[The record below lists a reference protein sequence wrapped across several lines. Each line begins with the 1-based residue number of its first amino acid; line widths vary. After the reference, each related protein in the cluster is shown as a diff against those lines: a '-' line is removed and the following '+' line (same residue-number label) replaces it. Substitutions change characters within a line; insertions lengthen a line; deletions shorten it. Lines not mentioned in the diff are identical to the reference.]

1 MVYIT
6 YTGNVAWQQKPT
18 LVDTYRVGRLS
29 LFVTCFF
36 FPLVFA
42 TNGAMTRSLCATRKW
57 HVIFQGENRSDC
69 KRPTPFVVV
78 TVYNRNRRKTYY
90 RPNTS
95 FSWKLTEHELSM
107 DNVGDQTWLRERK
120 RGGKYMLYVHVPM
133 DALYCGRIGIVDQLV
148 RVGQTNEKGRTSNS
162 TSSSIHLAHP
172 DTYTDTFDESI
183 YVVDV
188 QSCPLSL
195 EASLHF

>member
-1 MVYIT
+1 MEPWLDLCVPLAS
-6 YTGNVAWQQKPT
+6 GT
-18 LVDTYRVGRLS
+18 LYFKGRIEAIASVRRHSSS
-29 LFVTCFF
+29 LQ
-36 FPLVFA
+36 L
-42 TNGAMTRSLCATRKW
+42 
-57 HVIFQGENRSDC
+57 
-69 KRPTPFVVV
+69 
-78 TVYNRNRRKTYY
+78 YNRNRRKTYY

-95 FSWKLTEHELSM
+95 FSGKLTEHELSM
-107 DNVGDQTWLRERK
+107 DNVDDQTWLRERK